1 LWARCIHDGVSF
13 RIRVLL
19 CVAYG
24 RSTVLDCVIITHLT
38 VTVAVETLIVIVI
51 VTAMTTMTVTVT
63 VTVTM
68 TSQP

>member
-1 LWARCIHDGVSF
+1 MWARCIHDGVLF

-38 VTVAVETLIVIVI
+38 VTVAVETLIVIV
-51 VTAMTTMTVTVT
+51 TTMTTMTVTVT
-63 VTVTM
+63 VMVTM

>member
-1 LWARCIHDGVSF
+1 MWVRCIHDGALF

-19 CVAYG
+19 CVTYC
-24 RSTVLDCVIITHLT
+24 RSTVLDCVMITHLT

-51 VTAMTTMTVTVT
+51 VTTMTTMTVTVT
-63 VTVTM
+63 VMVTM

>member
-1 LWARCIHDGVSF
+1 MWARCIHDGVLF

-24 RSTVLDCVIITHLT
+24 RSTVLDFVIITHLT
-38 VTVAVETLIVIVI
+38 VTVAVETLIVIV
-51 VTAMTTMTVTVT
+51 TTMTTMTVTVT
-63 VTVTM
+63 VMVTM